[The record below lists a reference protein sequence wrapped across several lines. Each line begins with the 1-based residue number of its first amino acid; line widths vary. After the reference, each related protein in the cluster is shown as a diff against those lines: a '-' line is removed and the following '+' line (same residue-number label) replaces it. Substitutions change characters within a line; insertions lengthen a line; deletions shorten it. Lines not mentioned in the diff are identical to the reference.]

1 MANVYPQNRPF
12 RNNATAVER
21 LSDRLRWPT
30 LPWPARRLMGRHGLH
45 AATAATVAE
54 LADYAIDGGRQ

>member
-1 MANVYPQNRPF
+1 MADLYPQNRPF

-30 LPWPARRLMGRHGLH
+30 LPWPARRLMRKHGLH
-45 AATAATVAE
+45 AATARTVAE
-54 LADYAIDGGRQ
+54 LVGYTVEARR